1 MGNNSTFASIA
12 NALLAKIFK
21 PYTCVTKNHY
31 ICKWKS
37 TNTVT
42 LRVPGQSTVNQVRAV
57 TETGLL
63 RIPYG

>member
-37 TNTVT
+37 TDTVT
-42 LRVPGQSTVNQVRAV
+42 FRAQGQSTVNLVSTV
-57 TETGLL
+57 TGTGLL
-63 RIPYG
+63 RISYG